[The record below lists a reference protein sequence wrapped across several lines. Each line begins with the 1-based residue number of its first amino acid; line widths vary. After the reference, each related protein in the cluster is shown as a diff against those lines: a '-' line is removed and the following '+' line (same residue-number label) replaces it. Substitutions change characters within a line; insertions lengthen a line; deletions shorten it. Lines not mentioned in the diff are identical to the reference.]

1 MKVLHTSDWH
11 LGQQF
16 YEHSRHAEHQHFL
29 DWLCDTLTSHQI
41 NVLIVSGD
49 IYHSATP
56 SAVAE
61 QQLYAFIRRAKAD
74 NPDLHI
80 VITAGNH
87 DSANRI
93 ETAKPLLSQF
103 DTHVVGRFDKHNP
116 QDVVKTLNTDLGTLQ
131 VVAMPFLRS
140 ADLDTQAD
148 DPLAYQRGVE
158 RAYQAAYQGV
168 DAQLPVLA
176 MGHLHAKGGSISGD
190 SERNITIGGFDA
202 ITADVFGE
210 RPDYVALGHLHKA
223 QKVAGSEA
231 IRYCG
236 TPLPM
241 SFSERNYRHQVL
253 LVEFSDNKLSSVK
266 PLDVPRLK
274 PVILLPERGG
284 ATLDELIALL
294 NELDLSQ
301 YQSQGAATPYLRLR
315 LNASD
320 TDSQFR
326 TKIEQA
332 LADKQVHFCGIERV
346 SNTQQSADMP
356 HFEDLGQVEK
366 LEPVSL
372 LELAYRAQIDSEQA
386 VPQALQDCLM
396 QVLASV
402 QEQEA

>member
-16 YEHSRHAEHQHFL
+16 YEHSRHAEHQFFL
-29 DWLCDTLTSHQI
+29 DWLCNTLTSHQI
-41 NVLIVSGD
+41 DVLIVSGD

-56 SAVAE
+56 SAMAE
-61 QQLYAFIRRAKAD
+61 QQLYAFIRRAKTD
-74 NPDLHI
+74 NPNLHI

-103 DTHVVGRFDKHNP
+103 DTHVVGRFDKHTP
-116 QDVVKTLNTDLGTLQ
+116 QDVVKTLSTANGTLQ

-140 ADLDTQAD
+140 ADLEAQAD
-148 DPLAYQRGVE
+148 DPQAYQRGVA
-158 RAYQAAYQGV
+158 RAYQAAYQTL

-253 LVEFSDNKLSSVK
+253 LVEFTNNALSSVK

-274 PVILLPERGG
+274 QVILLPERGG
-284 ATLDELIALL
+284 ATLDELMTLL
-294 NELDLSQ
+294 SELDLSQ
-301 YQSQGAATPYLRLR
+301 YQDTATPYLRLR
-315 LNASD
+315 LNASE

-326 TKIEQA
+326 HKIEQA
-332 LADKQVHFCGIERV
+332 LTDKPVHFCGIERV
-346 SNTQQSADMP
+346 SNTQQAADEP

-402 QEQEA
+402 QEREA

>member
-16 YEHSRHAEHQHFL
+16 YEHSRHAEHQFFL
-29 DWLCDTLTSHQI
+29 DWLCNTLTSHQI
-41 NVLIVSGD
+41 DVLIVSGD

-56 SAVAE
+56 SAMAE
-61 QQLYAFIRRAKAD
+61 QQLYAFIRRAKTD
-74 NPDLHI
+74 NPNLHI

-103 DTHVVGRFDKHNP
+103 DTHVVGRFDKHTP
-116 QDVVKTLNTDLGTLQ
+116 QDVVKTLSTANGTLQ

-140 ADLDTQAD
+140 ADLEAQAD
-148 DPLAYQRGVE
+148 DPQAYQRGVA
-158 RAYQAAYQGV
+158 RAYQAAYQTL

-253 LVEFSDNKLSSVK
+253 LVEFTNNALSSVK

-274 PVILLPERGG
+274 QVILLPERGG
-284 ATLDELIALL
+284 ATLDELMALL
-294 NELDLSQ
+294 SELDLSQ
-301 YQSQGAATPYLRLR
+301 YQDTATPYLRLR
-315 LNASD
+315 LNASE

-326 TKIEQA
+326 HKIEQA
-332 LADKQVHFCGIERV
+332 LTDKPVHFCGIERV
-346 SNTQQSADMP
+346 SNTQQATDEP

>member
-16 YEHSRHAEHQHFL
+16 YEHSRHAEHQFFL

-56 SAVAE
+56 SALAE
-61 QQLYAFIRRAKAD
+61 QQLYTFIKRAKMN
-74 NPDLHI
+74 NPGLHI

-116 QDVVKTLNTDLGTLQ
+116 QDVVKILVTEKGTLQ

-140 ADLDTQAD
+140 ADLDSQPD
-148 DPLAYQRGVE
+148 DPLAYQQGVE
-158 RAYQAAYQGV
+158 RAYHAAYQSL
-168 DAQLPVLA
+168 DEQLPVLA

-202 ITADVFGE
+202 ITAAVFGE

-223 QKVAGSEA
+223 QKVAGSES

-253 LVEFSDNKLSSVK
+253 LVEFSDNAFCGVK

-284 ATLDELIALL
+284 ATLDELLELL
-294 NELDLSQ
+294 SDLDLSD
-301 YQSQGAATPYLRLR
+301 YQDKPEATPYLRLR

-326 TKIEQA
+326 VKIEQA
-332 LADKQVHFCGIERV
+332 LTDKRVHFCGIERI
-346 SNTQQSADMP
+346 STTQQSSDSP
-356 HFEDLGQVEK
+356 YFEDLGQVEK
-366 LEPVSL
+366 LEPMRL
-372 LELAYRAQIDSEQA
+372 LELAYEAQIDNEQP
-386 VPQALQDCLM
+386 VPDALQNCLM
-396 QVLASV
+396 QVLANV

>member
-16 YEHSRHAEHQHFL
+16 YEHSRHAEHQFFL
-29 DWLCDTLTSHQI
+29 DWLCNTLTSHQI
-41 NVLIVSGD
+41 DVLIVSGD

-56 SAVAE
+56 SAMAE
-61 QQLYAFIRRAKAD
+61 QQLYAFIRRAKTD
-74 NPDLHI
+74 NPNLHI

-103 DTHVVGRFDKHNP
+103 DTHVVGRFDKHTP
-116 QDVVKTLNTDLGTLQ
+116 HDVVKTLSTANGTLQ

-140 ADLDTQAD
+140 ADLDAQAD
-148 DPLAYQRGVE
+148 DPQAYQRGVA
-158 RAYQAAYQGV
+158 RAYQAAYQAL
-168 DAQLPVLA
+168 DAQFPVLA

-241 SFSERNYRHQVL
+241 SFSERNYRHQTL
-253 LVEFSDNKLSSVK
+253 LVEFTNNALSSVK

-274 PVILLPERGG
+274 QVILLPERGG
-284 ATLDELIALL
+284 ATLDELMNLL
-294 NELDLSQ
+294 SELDLSQ
-301 YQSQGAATPYLRLR
+301 YQDTATPYLRLR
-315 LNASD
+315 LNASE

-326 TKIEQA
+326 HKIEQA
-332 LADKQVHFCGIERV
+332 LTDKQVHFCGIERV
-346 SNTQQSADMP
+346 SNAQQATDEP